1 MSAFDPGRQDFD
13 ADIASLRQGFVSSMW
28 RGLGWVAM
36 LALPVTLWRAT
47 ATGWLPL
54 YGAHL
59 ALAILGL
66 VLLRVQATMQFHW
79 RVGLLCGL
87 LWLVGLPGLLTF
99 GLSASGVWWLVLSC
113 LVACTLGSVRVG
125 VAVSVATGL
134 ALAGAA
140 VGFIS
145 GRLQPALPP
154 DVYLRL
160 PSSWIAIILVTGIF
174 AALVLRSFG
183 GYARATTGLLHRIK
197 EQRDEIERLSLHDPL
212 TGLPLARLATDR
224 IQMAVHV
231 ARRANRRVAVLYI
244 DLDGFKSV
252 NDGLGHDAGDWV
264 LAEVAR
270 RMARA
275 VRSED
280 TIARVGGD
288 EFLAVI
294 GTLADADDAVLVADK
309 LLQALVAPIVYEGR
323 MATIGAS
330 VGIAIYPDHARDVA
344 GLRRRADQ
352 AMYRA
357 KREGGNSIAFATPE
371 GDADGDDND
380 DVDDDG
386 PQAGLVGA
394 DAGGGAAVSA
404 QPPSSSRAAIPE

>member
-1 MSAFDPGRQDFD
+1 MSDAGLGRQDFD
-13 ADIASLRQGFVSSMW
+13 ADIASLRLGFVSSLW
-28 RGLGWVAM
+28 RGLAWVAL
-36 LALPVTLWRAT
+36 LALPVTLWRVYG
-47 ATGWLPL
+47 TGWLPL
-54 YGAHL
+54 YGVHI
-59 ALAILGL
+59 ALAMIGL
-66 VLLRVQATMQFHW
+66 VLAKLQANMAFGW

-99 GLSASGVWWLVLSC
+99 GLSASGVWFLVLSC

-125 VAVSVATGL
+125 VAVSLLTAL
-134 ALAGAA
+134 ALAVTA

-160 PSSWIAIILVTGIF
+160 PSSWTAIILSTGIF
-174 AALVLRSFG
+174 SALVLRSFG
-183 GYARATTGLLHRIK
+183 GYTRATTGLLHRIK

-212 TGLPLARLATDR
+212 TGLPLAQLATDR
-224 IQMAVHV
+224 IQMAVHQ
-231 ARRANRRVAVLYI
+231 ARRAGRRVAVLYI
-244 DLDGFKSV
+244 DLDNFKTV

-264 LAEVAR
+264 LAESAR

-288 EFLAVI
+288 EFLAVV

-309 LLQALVAPIVYEGR
+309 LLQALLAPIVYEGR
-323 MATIGAS
+323 IAHIGAS
-330 VGIAIYPDHARDVA
+330 IGIAIYPDHARDVA
-344 GLRRRADQ
+344 ALRRRADE

-357 KREGGNSIAFATPE
+357 KREGGNAIAFATPDGE
-371 GDADGDDND
+371 ADPPG
-380 DVDDDG
+380 
-386 PQAGLVGA
+386 
-394 DAGGGAAVSA
+394 A
-404 QPPSSSRAAIPE
+404 QPPASNRAAIPE